1 MRRTAALLV
10 TPVLLLA
17 ACGGSADDPVAG
29 GMDGMSGSDGMSG
42 MDGMGDMVM
51 DEPDAPTAAEVA
63 ADHDAVTLLQADF
76 DRFDDTPERFAD
88 AGGTVAVAL
97 APEGFEQAPGT
108 TVTLQLSGLPAGEEI
123 ISHLHAL
130 PCSERGG
137 PHFQFDPEG
146 STMPPNEVHLAG
158 TPDEDGTL
166 TLNVTNERPADPA
179 QAIVFHPRSDTDTY
193 VACADLYT
201 QG

>member
-1 MRRTAALLV
+1 MRRAAVLLL

-17 ACGGSADDPVAG
+17 ACGGTDDGQAAGSTDGTSA
-29 GMDGMSGSDGMSG
+29 SDG

-51 DEPDAPTAAEVA
+51 DEPDAPTAPEL
-63 ADHDAVTLLQADF
+63 ADEYDDINLLEADF
-76 DRFDDTPERFAD
+76 VRFDDAPERFAAA
-88 AGGTVAVAL
+88 AGTAFVAL
-97 APEGFEQAPGT
+97 APEGSEEAPGT
-108 TVTLQLSGLPAGEEI
+108 TVTLELSGLPAGEEI

-130 PCSERGG
+130 PCSDRGG

-158 TPDEDGTL
+158 TPDDDGEL

-179 QAIVFHPRSDTDTY
+179 QAVVFHPRSDTTTY